1 MKDYI
6 PHLLEMFSWK
16 GNLFFLCVR
25 QASAERGQEA
35 EPHPDGATPDHAERG
50 LGLRSALCRAGGSDP
65 TAEQRES
72 LEQGCFSWF
81 LQLMLWLLQLM

>member
-1 MKDYI
+1 
-6 PHLLEMFSWK
+6 MFSWK
-16 GNLFFLCVR
+16 GDLFFFVCVR

-50 LGLRSALCRAGGSDP
+50 LRLRSALCRAGGSDP

-72 LEQGCFSWF
+72 
-81 LQLMLWLLQLM
+81 